1 MAIVALP
8 LTAEAFAPFGELVD
22 APDQGGKSAN
32 GGTARRH
39 DFIGKLANLRPGAQ
53 ANLCTVR
60 CAPVAFPLE
69 MKLLEK
75 HPHSTQAFVPMV
87 VSRYLVAVAPTGA
100 DGLPDMT
107 GVRAFIAGPGQGINY
122 RAGTWHHPL
131 VVLDAPAQFAMF
143 VWEDGTKEDCIVHAL
158 EPRVTV
164 TG

>member
-8 LTAEAFAPFGELVD
+8 LTAEAFKPFGELVD
-22 APDQGGKSAN
+22 APDAGGKSAN

-39 DFIGKLANLRPGAQ
+39 DHIGTLATHRPHAK

-69 MKLLEK
+69 MKLLEQ
-75 HPHSTQAFVPMV
+75 HPHSSQTFVPMV
-87 VSRYLVAVAPTGA
+87 VSRYLVAVAPTGP
-100 DGLPDMT
+100 DGLPDQT
-107 GVRAFIAGPGQGINY
+107 GLMAFIATAGQGINY
-122 RAGTWHHPL
+122 HAGTWHHPL
-131 VVLDAPAQFAMF
+131 VVLDAPAQFAML
-143 VWEDGTKEDCIVHAL
+143 VWEDGSKEDCVVHAL